1 MGFRSRYDSTGES
14 QKMGE
19 SAEGSFELLALKKNL
34 KIEKASEK
42 QQKSH
47 IDFIL
52 TDLKNKKYFVDVKA
66 CKKTS
71 RNSTKTNENLV
82 WIEFKNVAGFK
93 GWLYG
98 AADFIAFERSDDF
111 VIVPRTAL
119 VNLCERIVNT
129 SKKVSLVEDA
139 LYSIYN
145 RKGRKDE
152 ISLIKM
158 EDILKNT
165 KCSIWQKS
173 N

>member
-1 MGFRSRYDSTGES
+1 MTYRSKYDFTGES

-19 SAEGSFELLALKKNL
+19 SAEDLFEFLATKKTLKV
-34 KIEKASEK
+34 EKASKK

-71 RNSTKTNENLV
+71 RISKKTNENLV
-82 WIEFKNVAGFK
+82 WIEFKNVAGYK

-98 AADFIAFERSDDF
+98 DANFIAFERQSDF
-111 VIVPRTAL
+111 VIVSRLAL
-119 VNLCERIVNT
+119 VNLCERIVNR
-129 SKKVSLVEDA
+129 SNKVSFVEDA

-158 EDILKNT
+158 DDILKNT
-165 KCSIWQKS
+165 KFSIWQKS
-173 N
+173 K

>member
-1 MGFRSRYDSTGES
+1 MFDKTGES

-19 SAEGSFELLALKKNL
+19 TAEFIFEILAKNKNL
-34 KIEKASEK
+34 KVEKATEK

-52 TDLKNKKYFVDVKA
+52 TNSNNKKYFIDVKA

-71 RNSTKTNENLV
+71 RNSKKTNEKLV
-82 WIEFKNVAGFK
+82 WIEFKNVAGHK

-98 AADFIAFERSDDF
+98 ASDFIAFEREEDF

-119 VNLCERIVNT
+119 VNLCERLVNT
-129 SKKVSLVEDA
+129 SNKVFLVEDA
-139 LYSIYN
+139 LYKIYN

-158 EDILKNT
+158 DDILNNMKF
-165 KCSIWQKS
+165 SIWQKS
-173 N
+173 K